1 MTDTAQ
7 MPEGKPDDLGRF
19 KTVESRARAL
29 GNLKQPFVEGNIP
42 QGHRRKR
49 DTEAERELNRAL
61 QMRKPGDPQRR
72 TYLRK
77 IMEKLA
83 QKAAAGDINAIR
95 IVLDRKLGR
104 IRWSDEEPPPSVIVL
119 QVVRNSVRN
128 NAVEEQTMKSYIQS
142 GQS

>member
-1 MTDTAQ
+1 
-7 MPEGKPDDLGRF
+7 MPEEKPDDDLGRF
-19 KTVESRARAL
+19 KSVESRNRAL

-42 QGHRRKR
+42 QGHRPKR

-61 QMRKPGDPQRR
+61 QMRKPGDPRRR
-72 TYLRK
+72 TNLRR

-83 QKAAAGDINAIR
+83 QKAAAGNVDAIR

-119 QVVRNSVRN
+119 QVVRNSVRDG
-128 NAVEEQTMKSYIQS
+128 AAEESTLKKYVES
-142 GQS
+142 GRT